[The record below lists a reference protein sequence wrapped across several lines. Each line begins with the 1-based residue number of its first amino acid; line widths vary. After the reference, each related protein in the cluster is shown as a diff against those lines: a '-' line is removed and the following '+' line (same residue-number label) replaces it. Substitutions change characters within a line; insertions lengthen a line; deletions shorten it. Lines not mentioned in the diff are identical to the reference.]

1 MTAPRILVC
10 NPLLFQCVHVSVQEI
25 VVPLLKVLVHLHDH
39 AWIHRDIKPENI
51 FLTGED
57 RFKLGDFGLS
67 INLENETPFEISG
80 VLPLPVRGAAVNA
93 CALCHSDFN
102 PVFKTAVQL
111 ASF

>member
-1 MTAPRILVC
+1 MLHPMTAPILLMC
-10 NPLLFQCVHVSVQEI
+10 NPGLFQSFDVSVQEI

-80 VLPLPVRGAAVNA
+80 VLLLPVSGAAVDA
-93 CALCHSDFN
+93 H
-102 PVFKTAVQL
+102 T
-111 ASF
+111 